1 MTNILKSDMCGHQA
15 ARELCRIL
23 SDPSNKYAVNLL
35 RGAVFFLGTFFFRI
49 SCFGGCPKLTC
60 IQQECRVGVATRCPH
75 CTSPGQ

>member
-35 RGAVFFLGTFFFRI
+35 RGAVFFLGIVFTYHFYGF
-49 SCFGGCPKLTC
+49 SKLTG

-75 CTSPGQ
+75 CTLPGQ